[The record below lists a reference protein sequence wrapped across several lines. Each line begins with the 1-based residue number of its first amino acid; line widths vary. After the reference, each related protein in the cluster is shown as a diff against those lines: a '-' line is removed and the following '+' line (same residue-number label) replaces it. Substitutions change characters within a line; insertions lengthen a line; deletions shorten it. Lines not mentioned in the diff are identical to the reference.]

1 VLTGLADSGRS
12 RSDLTSREQEI
23 ACQMVSL
30 EYALVPGVHPDE
42 VVEGF
47 EEGFVLLAG
56 YHADV
61 ELPWTTAGFNDVGP
75 GGIELF
81 EGGERTNGTLGP
93 WPVPDSARRLTFVLH
108 RPPSSRVDPHTPVV
122 GTLDVD
128 LVQRVAEWA
137 METS

>member
-1 VLTGLADSGRS
+1 MLTGLADSGRS

-81 EGGERTNGTLGP
+81 EGGERTNGIIGRGRCP
-93 WPVPDSARRLTFVLH
+93 RM
-108 RPPSSRVDPHTPVV
+108 
-122 GTLDVD
+122 LDG
-128 LVQRVAEWA
+128 
-137 METS
+137 